1 MNASVILAIV
11 AILLAAV
18 IVTAVVLTNRLSA
31 YKADWNFFLEN
42 REKNGVKA
50 AKILNDLVVE
60 HKGWLEYLAARAEK
74 NEKGKED
81 LEILT
86 LLVQLA
92 LDQLDDGHEQKVV
105 IVLQST
111 IRVLEQKLGVTAP
124 YVPMKLD

>member
-1 MNASVILAIV
+1 MNAVILAIV

-74 NEKGKED
+74 RDEARAD
-81 LEILT
+81 LEIFT
-86 LLVQLA
+86 ALVQLA
-92 LDQLDDGHEQKVV
+92 MDQLDDGHEQKVV

-111 IRVLEQKLGVTAP
+111 IKVLEQKLGVTAP
-124 YVPMKLD
+124 YVPMKLG